1 MDKVNMLRESASFS
15 DWATL
20 VNTPGMGALI
30 AGMVIEE
37 RQKVS
42 MFTNVPGLIN
52 SSFKLEAGAGDE
64 VKIYQMSAAK
74 GVGLPGEYQ
83 SDRQLAGN
91 EASFDFNMAYDKV
104 TIGMHRYA
112 IALRNFT
119 DKEFLPKQMIN
130 YILSSISSWWTEQS
144 DADVFTTLFRDYPVY
159 YAETETVSA
168 GLIERVEALFG
179 RGTRNNI
186 NAEPA
191 VIMPNGKTD
200 IENATATTGLRDT
213 DTLSDVFLRK
223 LNSFCQNIIG
233 MDPIAMED
241 SLANYGLIV
250 DQSDINFLRAN
261 SSSTL
266 EDKIKTAFQGQGWN
280 SPIFKNVIMDL
291 EGIRLFKWDPIASN
305 DSKNALSPANSQY
318 KGLRGTALYPMGRI
332 LAAAKDG
339 DTVSGLKVWGG
350 GDIAGTRGIPTGTAK
365 NYYLLVSNGAKNF
378 PYFSPGGS
386 ATIGKESLNKFAVT
400 ATEAALASCSLAAG
414 KYAGRLQIGEG
425 TTALTRFKVLY
436 TGPIYVGSLKVGTP
450 FGGNRS
456 FVEDVYKLKVEAIA
470 TWDNTTGKFND
481 YASLNTDMD
490 GPTVP
495 AAGGTPESGAGTDTY
510 WDALLAFLGIDS
522 TTNVINQAASYN
534 NFTYLKNQRI
544 HMFDVV
550 RSIVFG
556 RNILNE
562 AIGGNGLNYATE
574 TRDYGAVTGNALT
587 AMIGRKVATN
597 VQGLVTSYA
606 IVAFKRPNNL
616 L

>member
-1 MDKVNMLRESASFS
+1 
-15 DWATL
+15 
-20 VNTPGMGALI
+20 
-30 AGMVIEE
+30 
-37 RQKVS
+37 
-42 MFTNVPGLIN
+42 
-52 SSFKLEAGAGDE
+52 
-64 VKIYQMSAAK
+64 
-74 GVGLPGEYQ
+74 
-83 SDRQLAGN
+83 
-91 EASFDFNMAYDKV
+91 
-104 TIGMHRYA
+104 
-112 IALRNFT
+112 
-119 DKEFLPKQMIN
+119 
-130 YILSSISSWWTEQS
+130 
-144 DADVFTTLFRDYPVY
+144 
-159 YAETETVSA
+159 
-168 GLIERVEALFG
+168 
-179 RGTRNNI
+179 
-186 NAEPA
+186 
-191 VIMPNGKTD
+191 MPNGKTD
-200 IENATATTGLRDT
+200 IENATAATGLRDA

-280 SPIFKNVIMDL
+280 SPIFKNVIIDL

-305 DSKNALSPANSQY
+305 ASKNALSPANSQY

-350 GDIAGTRGIPTGTAK
+350 GDIAGTRGIPTTGTSG
-365 NYYLLVSNGAKNF
+365 YYLLVSNGAKNF

-400 ATEAALASCSLAAG
+400 STEAALDTCDLTAG

-470 TWDNTTGKFND
+470 TWDNENAKFND
-481 YASLNTDMD
+481 YVAVNADMD
-490 GPTVP
+490 G
-495 AAGGTPESGAGTDTY
+495 AGNGTDTY
-510 WDALLAFLGIDS
+510 WDALVAFLGIDS